1 MARQRE
7 VGTLWIGGSLSWL
20 EQLCLKSFVDQGQKI
35 TLFSYEDIPNVPDG
49 VIRRDGR
56 EIYDTDDFIKYEK
69 KDSFALFADL
79 FRIHMLRA
87 CPGMIWVDTDV
98 YCHRPMTYD
107 DDHVMGFELP
117 DSRRVN
123 NAVLGLPAD
132 SAILSDMIAFME
144 DRHAIPPFLKKS
156 LREEY
161 RNAAAEGHPVH
172 VSQQPWGVWGPMMI
186 THFVAEH
193 RLLDRVQPLPAF
205 YPIPFPDR
213 LTFLKRSALVERL
226 LTSDTT
232 ALHLWASNKREL
244 GLRHAGLPP
253 KGSYLA
259 DLLAR
264 HDIRPEAAPITGR
277 GKRVF
282 DAGLVNAV
290 NLAEVPVMA
299 DIGGN
304 AQSVALAAWGR
315 WSSQIDLVD
324 IDHKGNWPG
333 QASDWVAPY
342 REFLLSNGVP
352 DDAIR
357 VVSVAKDLRQAS
369 LVANL
374 SGFGDVNRLAP
385 LEALFGP
392 LIGPGARLL
401 TDIRKGSGAYPLFRS
416 KGERQLLS
424 TRSDNGLEIARVIV
438 AVHGQPGQGREQGKD
453 KTAAPAAEPA
463 PASGDNSQTWGAI
476 AATLATG
483 GGWTRESADH
493 SFLYIPR
500 GDTLVVTF
508 DNLDIA
514 MTKREDRRPWGFSF
528 IEKQG
533 WSMLG
538 VMANGW
544 TWYRDAWVSDQFDDL
559 AASGFFK
566 GFRRVVFYGASMGGY
581 AACAFSGA
589 CPGAS
594 VLAISPQSTLDRSL
608 VPFETRYR
616 TAWGRDFSG
625 PYGDAAQVSGAAERV
640 TILFDPYEPLDAGHV
655 ARFTGA
661 NVLKLRAPLLGHR
674 LGSSLQQMGI
684 LAPITLG
691 ALNGTLT
698 EAEFYR
704 ILRARKGFTRYQ
716 KELFQRALDKGHVTL
731 ARRMGRFVLT
741 RGDNRHIRKK
751 LAAL

>member
-7 VGTLWIGGSLSWL
+7 VGTLWIGGALSWL

-35 TLFSYEDIPNVPDG
+35 TLFSYEDIPNVPAG

-98 YCHRPMTYD
+98 YCHRPMTYAD
-107 DDHVMGFELP
+107 DYVMGFELP
-117 DSRRVN
+117 GSRRVN

-132 SAILSDMIAFME
+132 SAILSAMIGFME

-161 RNAAAEGHPVH
+161 RKAAAAGQPVH
-172 VSQQPWGVWGPMMI
+172 VSQQPWGVWGPMMVS
-186 THFVAEH
+186 HFVAEH
-193 RLLDRVQPLPAF
+193 ALLDRVQPLAAF

-213 LTFLKRSALVERL
+213 LTFLKRSAVVERH
-226 LTSDTT
+226 LTAKTT

-253 KGSYLA
+253 QGSYLA

-264 HDIRPEAAPITGR
+264 HDIRPEAAPIAGR

-282 DAGLVNAV
+282 DAGLVNSV
-290 NLAEVPVMA
+290 DLATVPVMA

-324 IDHKGNWPG
+324 IDHKGNWPD
-333 QASDWVAPY
+333 QPSDWVAPY
-342 REFLLSNGVP
+342 RDFLLANGVP
-352 DDAIR
+352 PSAIR
-357 VVSVAKDLRQAS
+357 VVSARGDLRAAQ

-385 LEALFGP
+385 LETLFGP
-392 LIGPGARLL
+392 LIAPGARLL
-401 TDIRKGSGAYPLFRS
+401 TDIRKGSGGYPMLRRH
-416 KGERQLLS
+416 GELQLLS
-424 TRSDNGLEIARVIV
+424 KRSDNGVDIARVMV
-438 AVHGQPGQGREQGKD
+438 SLTGQQPKGADPIASG
-453 KTAAPAAEPA
+453 AEPE
-463 PASGDNSQTWGAI
+463 PVTGDNSQTWGQI
-476 AATLATG
+476 AATLVKD

-544 TWYRDAWVSDQFDDL
+544 TWYRDLWVSEQFDDL
-559 AASGFFK
+559 AQSGFFK

-731 ARRMGRFVLT
+731 ARRKGRFVLT